1 MDIRQLRAFVAV
13 FEERNITQAA
23 ERLHVTQPT
32 LSATLRQLETELA
45 TTLFARLPRGVDAT
59 DAARRL
65 FPQAKK
71 LIADADA
78 LAHSFRQHDSCLEL
92 TLGIEADL
100 GEGQIDKV
108 IRTALA
114 TAGILLT
121 LEDGCSGDA
130 RIACETLR
138 CEDELFLPLWEE
150 DFVLALPAGHAL
162 AGQTLAA
169 DALVREEWVMC
180 AAHDSQ
186 PRLLAILGAHAP
198 VHPHKAASLTLAA
211 RMVAAGAGIAWLPA
225 SLTAHLACATLAA
238 PPYRRRIGL
247 CYAPDALAKPALV
260 ALLLAL
266 GRPA

>member
-23 ERLHVTQPT
+23 ECLHVTQPT

-45 TTLFARLPRGVDAT
+45 TALFTRLPRGVEAT

-78 LAHSFRQHDSCLEL
+78 LAHSFRQRDSCLEL
-92 TLGIEADL
+92 TLGIEGDL
-100 GEGQIDKV
+100 GEQQIKHV
-108 IRTALA
+108 LHAALA
-114 TAGILLT
+114 TAGVLLT

-150 DFVLALPAGHAL
+150 DFVLALPAGHTL
-162 AGQTLAA
+162 TGQTIAAHVLA
-169 DALVREEWVMC
+169 REEWVMC

-186 PRLLAILGAHAP
+186 QRLLAILGAHAP
-198 VHPHKAASLTLAA
+198 VHPHKAGSLTLAA
-211 RMVAAGAGIAWLPA
+211 RMVAAGCGIAWLPA
-225 SLTAHLACATLAA
+225 SLAANLASATLAA

-247 CYAPDALAKPALV
+247 CYAPDALAKPALG
-260 ALLLAL
+260 ALLMEL